1 MERPSTCR
9 PGGSKIAFVRLIVVL
24 VSACMRAYTLACMQK
39 LGGSGDMLPQEIFLN
54 FGCCEMASEAI
65 LGPKTSL
72 LIFALV
78 LAW

>member
-1 MERPSTCR
+1 MITVYAYHR
-9 PGGSKIAFVRLIVVL
+9 PGGSKIALVRLIVVL
-24 VSACMRAYTLACMQK
+24 VSACVRTLACMQK
-39 LGGSGDMLPQEIFLN
+39 LGGSGGMLLQEIFLN